1 MLPLLSAERLLL
13 YVSLLKSKFVSRDVC
28 GVSQFP
34 NTPFRPLSTIGTSHR
49 DCPIPPVEDIL
60 AELMETMESQLRPL
74 PKILCAHSHSSVEP
88 SSTTFEVSFH
98 GTCRVSSGAPE
109 HDYDPYTLEL
119 SLNLLSFSTHGSMM
133 S

>member
-1 MLPLLSAERLLL
+1 MSLLL
-13 YVSLLKSKFVSRDVC
+13 RDCTVCFVVKIKFVSRDVC
-28 GVSQFP
+28 GVKPVSKH
-34 NTPFRPLSTIGTSHR
+34 PFRPLATIGTSHR
-49 DCPIPPVEDIL
+49 DCPIPPVEDTL
-60 AELMETMESQLRPL
+60 AELMEAMESQLRRL
-74 PKILCAHSHSSVEP
+74 AKILCAHSHSSVEP

-98 GTCRVSSGAPE
+98 GTCRVSGGAPE